1 MAEAIPTVE
10 QLLNRARAGDREAF
24 AALFE
29 QYRPLMHKVAY
40 RLVGPDSCG
49 DVVMESCIKAWQS
62 LPVFKGESALSRWFC
77 QTVRN
82 TALDEIRRR
91 NRRGFEAFP
100 ANDET
105 HAEMIEGIED
115 CSTPAPDEQVRRREL
130 GEAISRAM
138 AKLSEE
144 HRQAILLREVDG
156 LDYREIAAATGV
168 SMGTVM
174 SRLFNAR
181 LKLRG
186 WLKEEMVYEPA

>member
-1 MAEAIPTVE
+1 MADAIPTVE
-10 QLLNRARAGDREAF
+10 QLLNRARTGDREAF

-29 QYRPLMHKVAY
+29 KYRPLLHKVAV
-40 RLVGPDSCG
+40 RLVGPDQAG
-49 DVVMESCIKAWQS
+49 DAVMESCIKAWQS
-62 LPVFKGESALSRWFC
+62 LPVFRGEAALSRWFC

-91 NRRGFEAFP
+91 NRRGFEALP
-100 ANDET
+100 ADDET
-105 HAEMIEGIED
+105 HSEMIEGIED
-115 CSTPAPDEQVRRREL
+115 TSTPSPEENVRRREL
-130 GEAISRAM
+130 GESINRAM

-144 HRQAILLREVDG
+144 HRTAILLREVDG

-181 LKLRG
+181 IKLRKF
-186 WLKEEMVYEPA
+186 LKEELAYENA

>member
-1 MAEAIPTVE
+1 MADAIPTVE

-29 QYRPLMHKVAY
+29 KYRPLLHRVAV
-40 RLVGPDSCG
+40 RLVGPDHAG
-49 DVVMESCIKAWQS
+49 DAVMESCIKAWQA
-62 LPVFKGESALSRWFC
+62 LPVFRGEAALSRWFC

-91 NRRGFEAFP
+91 NRRGFEALP
-100 ANDET
+100 ADDET

-115 CSTPAPDEQVRRREL
+115 KHTPSPEENVRRREL
-130 GEAISRAM
+130 GECIERAM

-144 HRQAILLREVDG
+144 HRTAILLREVDG

-181 LKLRG
+181 LRLRKL
-186 WLKEEMVYEPA
+186 LKEDMVHENA